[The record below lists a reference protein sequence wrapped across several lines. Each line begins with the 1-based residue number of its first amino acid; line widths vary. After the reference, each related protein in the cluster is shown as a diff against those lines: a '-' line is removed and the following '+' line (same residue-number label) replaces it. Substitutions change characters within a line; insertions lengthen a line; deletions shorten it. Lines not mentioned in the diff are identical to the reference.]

1 VVHTD
6 LRDVEETEHTL
17 DACPTVTDQERDR
30 QCAERMRAGDAGA
43 LEELYDRHG
52 DLLYSLALRIVGRPA
67 EAEDVVQEAWLQIWN
82 SASRYDSSRGPVA
95 AWLVTVARS
104 RAIDRLR
111 KLGSRSRAET
121 AAGMDP
127 PAPAE
132 DASAGA
138 SQGQIRDRVE
148 AALASLPPQI
158 RQVLE
163 LAYFGGLSQ
172 TEISSRL
179 GAPLGTVKSWTRQ
192 GLLRLREQ
200 VPQEEWA

>member
-1 VVHTD
+1 
-6 LRDVEETEHTL
+6 
-17 DACPTVTDQERDR
+17 
-30 QCAERMRAGDAGA
+30 MRAGDAGA